1 MKNRHFFSRI
11 FLLVFLLY
19 GIASAFGQSQQ
30 DIFSKL
36 KAQKPGSGQVNI
48 IQNANI
54 TSLVKKHLEFEAKSH
69 GIPGYRIAIYYGSGL
84 EGREK
89 AFKIRSE
96 LETKYDGM
104 KCKIKHDGVYYW
116 VYFGSF
122 RTQSEAIA
130 FSKKVEREYPKAS
143 YFVPDLIDFS
153 ELK

>member
-1 MKNRHFFSRI
+1 MKNGYNFTRI

-19 GIASAFGQSQQ
+19 GAANAFGQSQQ

-36 KAQKPGSGQVNI
+36 QANKPGSGQVRI

-54 TSLVKKHLEFEAKSH
+54 TSLVKKHLEQESKKH
-69 GIPGYRIAIYYGSGL
+69 GIPGYRILIYFGSGL

-89 AFKIRSE
+89 AFRIRSE
-96 LETKYDGM
+96 MEAKYDGM
-104 KCKIKHDGVYYW
+104 KCKIKHDGVYYR

-130 FSKKVEREYPKAS
+130 FRKKVEKEYDA
-143 YFVPDLIDFS
+143 YYVGDLIDFS